1 MESGGSGLGERKRSE
16 AARLRFLDSSS
27 PYLYGTKS
35 VCNRWIMMKG
45 PDRLALGFPRGGPN
59 WAVCVLMGR
68 TRGWNFVGQI
78 EFVVCFM
85 SLNPVS
91 SYKAFFFTVSYDL
104 SLILIAVMF
113 KGFNYFCCTYYYQHY
128 VN

>member
-16 AARLRFLDSSS
+16 AARLGFLDSSS

-45 PDRLALGFPRGGPN
+45 PDRLALGFPRGRPN

-68 TRGWNFVGQI
+68 ARGWNFVGQI

-85 SLNPVS
+85 SFNPVS
-91 SYKAFFFTVSYDL
+91 SYKAFFFTVFNVL
-104 SLILIAVMF
+104 SSI
-113 KGFNYFCCTYYYQHY
+113 
-128 VN
+128 